1 MPQWLRNI
9 PWEIVWVL
17 VIVLGP
23 GLKGVLSAVAR
34 KRKEREALLARE
46 RAQIESLRTGRKAVN
61 EVSAYD
67 ALETSAAKRPPA
79 PPVPQP
85 TQRPQPRTQQPQ
97 RAQRATPRPQQQPQQ
112 QPQRAGASASVR
124 VPPSPPTTPAGQ
136 TRLLRLPGGIVL
148 EIPVEAPSQQ
158 SQQQAQRQAQQR
170 QAQQKQAQQRRG
182 TTIQAR
188 EPEPKPKPTT
198 SRAAVSPI
206 VASEIST
213 PTVSKRVHHMPIDLP
228 KTRTQW
234 RQAVVM
240 REILSPPLSLR

>member
-23 GLKGVLSAVAR
+23 GLKGVLSAVAK

-46 RAQIESLRTGRKAVN
+46 RAQIDSLRTGRKAVN

-79 PPVPQP
+79 PPASQP
-85 TQRPQPRTQQPQ
+85 AQRPQPQPQQPQ
-97 RAQRATPRPQQQPQQ
+97 HPQRATPRPQPQS
-112 QPQRAGASASVR
+112 QRAGAAASVR
-124 VPPSPPTTPAGQ
+124 VPPTPTPPTTPTGQ

-148 EIPVEAPSQQ
+148 EIPVETPTQQ
-158 SQQQAQRQAQQR
+158 SQQAQR
-170 QAQQKQAQQRRG
+170 QAQQKQAQQRQAQQRRG
-182 TTIQAR
+182 STPQAR
-188 EPEPKPKPTT
+188 EPESKPRPAA

-234 RQAVVM
+234 RQAIVM
-240 REILSPPLSLR
+240 REILSPPVSLR

>member
-17 VIVLGP
+17 VILLGP
-23 GLKGVLSAVAR
+23 GLKGVLTAVAR

-79 PPVPQP
+79 PPVSQP
-85 TQRPQPRTQQPQ
+85 AQRPQPRTQQPQ
-97 RAQRATPRPQQQPQQ
+97 RAQRATPRPQQQPQ
-112 QPQRAGASASVR
+112 RAGASASVR
-124 VPPSPPTTPAGQ
+124 VPPTPPTTPAGQ

-158 SQQQAQRQAQQR
+158 SQQQAQRQAQQ
-170 QAQQKQAQQRRG
+170 KQAQQRRG
-182 TTIQAR
+182 TTIKAR
-188 EPEPKPKPTT
+188 EPESKPMPAA